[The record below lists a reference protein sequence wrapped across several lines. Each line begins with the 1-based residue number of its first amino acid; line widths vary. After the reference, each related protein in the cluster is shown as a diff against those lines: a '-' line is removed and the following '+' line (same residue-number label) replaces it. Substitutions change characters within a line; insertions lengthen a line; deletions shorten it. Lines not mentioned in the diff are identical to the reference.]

1 MPSDPSPAED
11 AAARTKEAEEQ
22 AALPYKWNQT
32 IAELDVTF
40 TVPGNFKS
48 RDLVVEIKKQSIAAG
63 IKGQDPII
71 KVRDH
76 VFHLAPHVS
85 QLLRAFSKGSK
96 AGRFGQPRIANCT
109 NS

>member
-85 QLLRAFSKGSK
+85 QLL
-96 AGRFGQPRIANCT
+96 PNPCT
-109 NS
+109 RQAHVKYGASQRCRLQY